1 MKKLIK
7 KIRFRRCVS
16 MKVPLLFCFL
26 LVTLVPLLVQARF
39 LAGFFRQSQI
49 EDSMIEAQSKL
60 DVYKRQEY
68 AYGCRC

>member
-39 LAGFFRQSQI
+39 LAGFSGR
-49 EDSMIEAQSKL
+49 ARL
-60 DVYKRQEY
+60 RT
-68 AYGCRC
+68 A

>member
-49 EDSMIEAQSKL
+49 EDSMIEALIAQAIREFFERVEK
-60 DVYKRQEY
+60 E
-68 AYGCRC
+68 